1 MCFIQALRSPSDLKY
16 RIPKL
21 NKHNA
26 FVYVSRPMLNT
37 VISLVD
43 DGPTEI
49 FKRARKELS
58 ISYSRLRAYDSM
70 YLTYTLIDEIVDSY
84 APILVEFEKALMH
97 VRDLVRQKPKRFFH
111 ANDTSTQQVY
121 HDLTRE
127 VTMMKRW
134 VLPVQRVLSH
144 LLEDDLVDPD
154 CKVYL
159 RDVQDHLFEV
169 LDDVSSILDGKRSL
183 NQYAL

>member
-1 MCFIQALRSPSDLKY
+1 
-16 RIPKL
+16 
-21 NKHNA
+21 
-26 FVYVSRPMLNT
+26 MLNT
-37 VISLVD
+37 VISVVD
-43 DGPTEI
+43 GGTSEV

-70 YLTYTLIDEIVDSY
+70 YLMYTLIDEIVDSY

-97 VRDLVRQKPKRFFH
+97 VRGLVREKPKRFFH

-121 HDLTRE
+121 HDLSRE
-127 VTMMKRW
+127 VSMMKRW

-144 LLEDDLVDPD
+144 LLEDEFVDPD

-159 RDVQDHLFEV
+159 RDVQDHLLEV
-169 LDDVSSILDGKRSL
+169 LDDVSSLLEGKRRCL
-183 NQYAL
+183 PRNRV